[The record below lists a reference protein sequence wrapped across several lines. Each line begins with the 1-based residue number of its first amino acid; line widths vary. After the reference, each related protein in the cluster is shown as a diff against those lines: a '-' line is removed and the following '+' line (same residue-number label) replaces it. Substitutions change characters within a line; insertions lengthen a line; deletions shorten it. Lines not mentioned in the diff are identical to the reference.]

1 VLLAQLE
8 LRGPLEVLEVQVTQD
23 LVDQLGRLAHPE
35 PLDHKVILDRMETMV
50 HPDQLVLQD

>member
-1 VLLAQLE
+1 
-8 LRGPLEVLEVQVTQD
+8 LEVLEVQVTQD